1 MPKKNKYNKSFS
13 SKKIMSKQTKIHKI
27 NRFSNLSLVASEA
40 GYLTNYQLEAI
51 RRFIRRLI
59 KKKAKLFFCIFPNK
73 PITKKPNEVRLGRG
87 KANASYWTYHLKKGT
102 TILEIKGTYEK
113 QIKQILKSVCSKISV
128 NAFVKNRKERWIY

>member
-1 MPKKNKYNKSFS
+1 MMLLMPKKNKYNKSFS
-13 SKKIMSKQTKIHKI
+13 SKKIMSKQTKIHKV

-87 KANASYWTYHLKKGT
+87 KANASY
-102 TILEIKGTYEK
+102 
-113 QIKQILKSVCSKISV
+113 
-128 NAFVKNRKERWIY
+128 